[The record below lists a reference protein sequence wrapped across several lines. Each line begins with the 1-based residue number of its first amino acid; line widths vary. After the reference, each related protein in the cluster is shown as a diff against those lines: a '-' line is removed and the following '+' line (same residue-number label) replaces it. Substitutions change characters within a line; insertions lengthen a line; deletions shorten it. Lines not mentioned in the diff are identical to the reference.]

1 VVVWINGVR
10 SEFETVSVHDA
21 GFVRGDGC
29 FEALRSYAGHP
40 FAVAE
45 HLERLQR
52 SAEALGIALPHVDE
66 ISSWIGHAAAV
77 AGDGIVRIIATR
89 GGPDPEVAPPVVIV
103 MTEPLPPKL
112 TSLALLPLRAPWHP
126 AGRQWELAGAKT
138 LSYGPN
144 VNASRVARGRG
155 FDDAVLLSDDEIL
168 LEGPTFTIAWV
179 VDGMV
184 ETPSLDLFILDSI
197 TRRYVID
204 RAAVE
209 GRFGFSRLAAA
220 TEVFAMS
227 TLKEVVSVVQ
237 VGDQH
242 YASGPV
248 TAELATGFRAN
259 LIAAGFD
266 VDPER

>member
-1 VVVWINGVR
+1 MVVWVNGLR
-10 SEFETVSVHDA
+10 SESETVSVHDA

-29 FEALRSYAGHP
+29 FEAVRSYAGHP
-40 FAVAE
+40 FAVAA
-45 HLERLQR
+45 HVQRLQR
-52 SAEALGIALPHVDE
+52 SAEALGIDLPQLDE
-66 ISSWIGHAAAV
+66 ITRWIDQAAAV

-89 GGPDPEVAPPVVIV
+89 GGPDAEVAPPVIIV

-112 TSLALLPLRAPWHP
+112 TALALLPMRAPWHP

-144 VNASRVARGRG
+144 VNASRLARGKG

-168 LEGPTFTIAWV
+168 LEGPTFTIGWV
-179 VDGMV
+179 VDGVV

-209 GRFGFSRLAAA
+209 GRFGFSRLVAAS
-220 TEVFAMS
+220 EVFAMS
-227 TLKEVVSVVQ
+227 TLKEVVPVVQ
-237 VGDQH
+237 VGDRH
-242 YASGPV
+242 FERGPI
-248 TAELATGFRAN
+248 TAELASGFRAS
-259 LIAAGFD
+259 LVAAGFE
-266 VDPER
+266 VDPAR